1 MLNEKQKLFFF
12 INLCAFSP
20 ICLKPFPGLGSFANN
35 PIGLENYVVRIIEK
49 LFVIYFLS
57 YFIFDLALF
66 LIFLFTFRRE
76 SRIAPLE
83 KFPKVSI
90 IVPAYN
96 EEVSIANCVRMLRSL
111 DYPEFEII
119 VVNDGSSDDTHGA
132 MIREF
137 GLREFQL
144 PVAGGLKTAEI
155 ISCYSSD
162 DGLLT
167 LLNKR
172 NGGKADSLN
181 AGINLSGGEIVCTIV
196 ADSILDRASLK
207 RVVNEMVLDETVFV
221 TGGQIAV
228 ANDTVISDGRVVNAR
243 MPSNP
248 LVLWQ
253 ITEYIKSFFV
263 SRIGLSKINSILI
276 MSGAF
281 SVFRKRDLLAIGG
294 FLTGRSEG
302 EYIKSI
308 FKSVKTTVCEDMEIV
323 VRLWRYYRE
332 TGRKCRAVYLAKPLC
347 WTEVPDNAKN
357 LFKQRTRWHLGLAE
371 TISMHKKMMFDPNYR
386 TTGLIALPYYFFY
399 ELISPLIKIIALAF
413 IAYVGFAGLI
423 NVQWVIYM
431 AIFITVTSALIISVV
446 TVYIEN
452 WSEKQSAV
460 SRNALRYKSFM
471 DWATLIFFSIISDF
485 SFSFFRIA
493 AQVKGLT
500 DFLRKKSEWNKF
512 ERKGVKSIGS
522 ELTNSNSPV

>member
-1 MLNEKQKLFFF
+1 M
-12 INLCAFSP
+12 
-20 ICLKPFPGLGSFANN
+20 SFANN

-90 IVPAYN
+90 IVPAFN
-96 EEVSIANCVRMLRSL
+96 EQVSIANCVKMLRSL

-119 VVNDGSSDDTHGA
+119 VVNDGSADDTQGA
-132 MIREF
+132 VVKEF
-137 GLREFQL
+137 GLAETQV
-144 PVAGGLKTAEI
+144 PVAGGLQTAGI
-155 ISCYSSD
+155 VSFYRSV
-162 DGLLT
+162 DGSLSLV
-167 LLNKR
+167 NKK

-181 AGINLSGGEIVCTIV
+181 AGINLSGGEIVCTID
-196 ADSILDRASLK
+196 ADSILDRSSLL
-207 RVVNEMVLDETVFV
+207 RVVNEMVRDESVFV
-221 TGGQIAV
+221 SGGQIAV
-228 ANDTVISDGRVVNAR
+228 ANDTVIRNGKVVNAK

-281 SVFRKRDLLAIGG
+281 SVFRKKDLYAIGG
-294 FLTGRSEG
+294 FLTGRSDG
-302 EYIKSI
+302 EYIRSI
-308 FKSVKTTVCEDMEIV
+308 FESVKTTVCEDMEIV

-347 WTEVPDNAKN
+347 WTEVPDNLSN

-371 TISMHKKMMFDPNYR
+371 TISMHKKMMFDPNYK
-386 TTGLIALPYYFFY
+386 TTGLVALPYYFFY
-399 ELISPLIKIIALAF
+399 ELASPLIKIAALAF
-413 IAYVGFAGLI
+413 IAYVGFAGLVNI
-423 NVQWVIYM
+423 QWVVYM
-431 AIFITVTSALIISVV
+431 AVFITVTSALIISVV
-446 TVYIEN
+446 TVYIES

-485 SFSFFRIA
+485 SYSFFRIA

-512 ERKGVKSIGS
+512 ERKGVRSIGP
-522 ELTNSNSPV
+522 ELSKSNSPV